1 MGYENII
8 DIFRRIGDLF
18 AIPFFALLVLY
29 FYKKQ
34 HKTFIEQL
42 LFLFAIFG
50 LLFDIIF
57 SISAVQSYFK

>member
-1 MGYENII
+1 MDYENII
-8 DIFRRIGDLF
+8 DIFRRIGDIV
-18 AIPFFALLVLY
+18 AIPFFGLLVLY

-34 HKTFIEQL
+34 NKTFIEKL

-57 SISAVQSYFK
+57 SISAAQSYFK